1 MPVKLFFRKS
11 GGRRRNKEH
20 LEENQIKR
28 SADAYL
34 VRPIRRISVSYLTGT
49 CEQLLFARRPFFFNP
64 CRERLRSQLI
74 NLIPFNQLSP
84 KKVCFISLFKSVPK
98 DFGPK
103 AQNLKGKD
111 LFKEMWYGYYR
122 LSIEK
127 LKKIGKN
134 IRNIFGQNP
143 SILVT

>member
-20 LEENQIKR
+20 LEENQIKCR
-28 SADAYL
+28 ADAYL
-34 VRPIRRISVSYLTGT
+34 RPIRRISVSYLTGT

-84 KKVCFISLFKSVPK
+84 KRLISFPRTNSKTYPGIINCCTIFEIWV
-98 DFGPK
+98 
-103 AQNLKGKD
+103 
-111 LFKEMWYGYYR
+111 
-122 LSIEK
+122 LSPFT
-127 LKKIGKN
+127 KIWLDWLEDIN
-134 IRNIFGQNP
+134 YFWIFLIQSN
-143 SILVT
+143 SH